1 VSKRARIRLSVGKT
15 DKDPLHVDLR
25 YRAFV
30 HRRHPRLDIACS
42 VEGQEVAAWSS
53 TVASPSGTR
62 CLTIPAGI
70 IPADGAIDREF
81 SVFAPRSPAELG
93 ASSDER
99 LLGIGIET
107 LSFR

>member
-1 VSKRARIRLSVGKT
+1 VEKSG
-15 DKDPLHVDLR
+15 DGPLHADLR

-30 HRRHPRLDIACS
+30 HRGHPRLDIACR
-42 VEGQEVAAWSS
+42 VEGQEVAAWTC

-62 CLTIPAGI
+62 RLTIPAGVI
-70 IPADGAIDREF
+70 RADGAVELEF
-81 SVFAPRSPAELG
+81 SVFEPRSPAELG

-107 LSFR
+107 LSFH